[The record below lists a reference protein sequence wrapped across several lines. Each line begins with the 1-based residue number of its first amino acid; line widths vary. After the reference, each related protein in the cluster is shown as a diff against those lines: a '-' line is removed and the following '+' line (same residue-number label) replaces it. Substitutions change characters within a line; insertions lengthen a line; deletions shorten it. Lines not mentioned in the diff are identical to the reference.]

1 MSKYKIFI
9 KFLSLDKAKK
19 HLQVEGF
26 RYSESYS
33 FKEDRCLL
41 YKKGRTTVMLS
52 SGFEYFNDNTMDMGT
67 VWTLK
72 SL

>member
-1 MSKYKIFI
+1 MSKYKIFV
-9 KFLSLDKAKK
+9 KFFSLDKAKK

-26 RYSESYS
+26 
-33 FKEDRCLL
+33 
-41 YKKGRTTVMLS
+41 RTTVMLS